1 MNHTSLLVVP
11 VICLLAVIVIA
22 FMVARKRRSDR
33 LRARFGPE
41 YDRVVKQEGGV
52 RQAEGVLTFREKR
65 REKLAIRELSASDR
79 TRYEAN
85 WEEVQGRFVDD
96 PAGAVTVA
104 DRMVADVMRTRGYPV
119 GDFEQRAADISVD
132 HPVVVDQYR
141 AAHSIAIRHER
152 GQATTEDLRK
162 AMVHYRAL
170 FQELIGAQLHR
181 KQA

>member
-1 MNHTSLLVVP
+1 MNHTSLLVVV

-85 WEEVQGRFVDD
+85 TGKRCRDGSWMIPQV
-96 PAGAVTVA
+96 P
-104 DRMVADVMRTRGYPV
+104 
-119 GDFEQRAADISVD
+119 
-132 HPVVVDQYR
+132 
-141 AAHSIAIRHER
+141 
-152 GQATTEDLRK
+152 
-162 AMVHYRAL
+162 
-170 FQELIGAQLHR
+170 
-181 KQA
+181 

>member
-33 LRARFGPE
+33 LRVRFGPE
-41 YDRVVKQEGGV
+41 YDRLVKQEGGV

>member
-1 MNHTSLLVVP
+1 MNHTSLLVVA
-11 VICLLAVIVIA
+11 VICLLAVIVVA